1 VWQLDIEGNTT
12 TRRSKSET
20 VQFPDRICEMAV
32 VFEEPDWKAMQVYSV
47 SNIFEGFGPCGILVR
62 GRFASQWI
70 TRRFLFRHPTW
81 LSECV

>member
-12 TRRSKSET
+12 TMRSKSET
-20 VQFPDRICEMAV
+20 VQSPDRICGAAV
-32 VFEEPDWKAMQVYSV
+32 VFEELDWKAMQVDPV
-47 SNIFEGFGPCGILVR
+47 ANIFEGFGPCGILMR

-70 TRRFLFRHPTW
+70 TRRFLFRHPGW